1 MATPRLFKLKSQVAP
16 ALSGPVATDLPY
28 ARVYVDT
35 GVFHLD
41 SPYDY
46 EVPEKFTHV
55 VLTGVRVQVPFGNRE
70 VEGLVIERVV
80 APQVTNGLKTI
91 TKVLSIHPVAT
102 AKSLELIAQCAQ
114 RWATNPWDVIRSAI
128 PPRVAAVDKTFQPSS
143 SRVVKS
149 NSQSDICFRAFE
161 PHLSAHEQ
169 VTSIALESIRKGSV
183 LIVAPDERDIVAI
196 CAQLERSAQPYLRI
210 DSALSRNDRY
220 ANFLEAM
227 QEKNQIVIGSRSA
240 IFAPL
245 APGATVI
252 VFKESSPDLYEVRSP
267 AWNARDV
274 AMMRKSI
281 DSARVIL
288 CGYVPSLDVAA
299 LIDSKRIAY
308 FNSNAKISVKAF
320 TTVDASLLPGR
331 IFTDIRSNISQG
343 PVLFVLPRKGYA
355 NGILCAHCKNVALC
369 SCGGRLHLT
378 SKNADPACRICGAL
392 SKEWKCSFCARDKK
406 FVVSRGIE
414 RAQEEIARAFPNTLI
429 VLSFGDVI
437 KDRVEAKPCIVLAT
451 PGAIPHVV
459 GGYSAVVVLEG
470 LSYFSHDDLRANERA
485 NELFF
490 EVAGSV
496 KRGGVVLLAIDDS
509 HPIVSSLI
517 RWNPSAILKRE
528 LAQRAEISFPPT
540 VNSAVMIL
548 PTSQASPLVAGINR
562 AISDARLAS
571 DTRVLG
577 PTKIDS
583 ESSKVVVL
591 SSSDSRTALTAF
603 LHELMRRRSIAK
615 KSDSSLRI
623 DPYSL

>member
-1 MATPRLFKLKSQVAP
+1 
-16 ALSGPVATDLPY
+16 
-28 ARVYVDT
+28 
-35 GVFHLD
+35 
-41 SPYDY
+41 
-46 EVPEKFTHV
+46 
-55 VLTGVRVQVPFGNRE
+55 
-70 VEGLVIERVV
+70 
-80 APQVTNGLKTI
+80 
-91 TKVLSIHPVAT
+91 
-102 AKSLELIAQCAQ
+102 
-114 RWATNPWDVIRSAI
+114 
-128 PPRVAAVDKTFQPSS
+128 
-143 SRVVKS
+143 
-149 NSQSDICFRAFE
+149 
-161 PHLSAHEQ
+161 
-169 VTSIALESIRKGSV
+169 
-183 LIVAPDERDIVAI
+183 
-196 CAQLERSAQPYLRI
+196 
-210 DSALSRNDRY
+210 
-220 ANFLEAM
+220 M
-227 QEKNQIVIGSRSA
+227 QEQNQIIIGSRSA
-240 IFAPL
+240 VFAPL
-245 APGATVI
+245 PPGSTII

-274 AMMRKSI
+274 AIMRKSI

-288 CGYVPSLDVAA
+288 CGFVPSLDVAA
-299 LIDSKRIAY
+299 LIDTKRISY
-308 FNSNAKISVKAF
+308 FNSNAKVSVKAF
-320 TTVDASLLPGR
+320 TPVDSSLLPGR

-343 PVLFVLPRKGYA
+343 PVLFLLPRKGYA

-378 SKNADPACRICGAL
+378 SKNADPACRICGTL
-392 SKEWKCSFCARDKK
+392 TKDWKCSFCARDKK

-414 RAQEEIARAFPNTLI
+414 RAQEEIARAFPNTAI

-437 KDRVEAKPCIVLAT
+437 KDHVESKPCIVLAT
-451 PGAIPHVV
+451 PGAIPQVD

-490 EVAGSV
+490 EVAGSA
-496 KRGGVVLLAIDDS
+496 KKGGVVLLAIDDS

-528 LAQRAEISFPPT
+528 LAQRAEISFPPS

-548 PTSQASPLVAGINR
+548 PTAQASPLVSGINK

-583 ESSKVVVL
+583 QSSKIVVL

>member
-1 MATPRLFKLKSQVAP
+1 MATPRLFRLKSQVAP
-16 ALSGPVATDLPY
+16 APGGPVATELPY
-28 ARVYVDT
+28 ARIYVDT

-41 SPYDY
+41 TPYDY
-46 EVPEKFTHV
+46 EVPEKFSEIV
-55 VLTGVRVQVPFGNRE
+55 KTGVRVQVPFGSRE
-70 VEGLVIERVV
+70 VEGLVIERIV
-80 APQVTNGLKTI
+80 APSVISGLKSI
-91 TKVLSIHPVAT
+91 TKILSHHLVAT
-102 AKSLELIAQCAQ
+102 PKSLELIAQTAQ

-128 PPRVAAVDKTFQPSS
+128 PPRVAAVDKAFAPTALRSARS
-143 SRVVKS
+143 T
-149 NSQSDICFRAFE
+149 NQSDVCFRAFE
-161 PHLSAHEQ
+161 PHISAHGQ
-169 VTSIALESIRKGSV
+169 VASIALDSIRKGSV
-183 LIVAPDERDIVAI
+183 LIVAPDEHDIIAI
-196 CAQLERSAQPYLRI
+196 CAHLQASSAPVVRI
-210 DSALSRNDRY
+210 DSGLSRNERY
-220 ANFLEAM
+220 ANFLQSM
-227 QEKNQIVIGSRSA
+227 QEQHQIVIGSRSA
-240 IFAPL
+240 VFAPL
-245 APGATVI
+245 PPGSTII

-274 AMMRKSI
+274 AIMRKSI

-288 CGYVPSLDVAA
+288 CGFVPSLDVAA
-299 LIDSKRIAY
+299 LIDTKRISY
-308 FNSNAKISVKAF
+308 FNSSAKVSVKAF
-320 TTVDASLLPGR
+320 TPVDSSLLPGR
-331 IFTDIRSNISQG
+331 IFSDIRSNISQG
-343 PVLFVLPRKGYA
+343 PVLFLLPRKGYA
-355 NGILCAHCKNVALC
+355 NGILCSHCKNVALC
-369 SCGGRLHLT
+369 ACGGRLHLT
-378 SKNADPACRICGAL
+378 SKNADPACRICGTL
-392 SKEWKCSFCARDKK
+392 TKEWKCSFCARDKK

-414 RAQEEIARAFPNTLI
+414 RAQEEIARAFPNTAI

-437 KDRVEAKPCIVLAT
+437 KDYVESKPCIVLAT
-451 PGAIPHVV
+451 PGAIPQVN

-470 LSYFSHDDLRANERA
+470 LSYFSHDDLRASERA

-528 LAQRAEISFPPT
+528 LAQRAEISFPPS

-548 PTSQASPLVAGINR
+548 PTAQASPLVSGINK

-583 ESSKVVVL
+583 QSSKIVVL

>member
-1 MATPRLFKLKSQVAP
+1 MATPRLFRLKSQVAP
-16 ALSGPVATDLPY
+16 APSGPVATDLPY
-28 ARVYVDT
+28 ARVWVDT

-41 SPYDY
+41 TPYDY
-46 EVPEKFTHV
+46 EVPEKFANV
-55 VLTGVRVQVPFGNRE
+55 VTTGVRVQVPFASRE

-80 APQVTNGLKTI
+80 APKVTSGLKSI
-91 TKVLSIHPVAT
+91 TKILSVHPVAT
-102 AKSLELIAQCAQ
+102 AKSLELITQCAQ

-128 PPRVAAVDKTFQPSS
+128 PPRVASVDKSYQPVQAKTV
-143 SRVVKS
+143 RTI
-149 NSQSDICFRAFE
+149 NQSDVCFRAFE
-161 PHLSAHEQ
+161 PHLSAYAQ
-169 VTSIALESIRKGSV
+169 VAAIALESSRKGSV
-183 LIVAPDERDIVAI
+183 LIVVPDERDILAI
-196 CAQLERSAQPYLRI
+196 CAQLEISSQPVLRI
-210 DSALSRNDRY
+210 DSSLSRNERY
-220 ANFLEAM
+220 SNFLQAM
-227 QEKNQIVIGSRSA
+227 EVHDQIIIGSRSA
-240 IFAPL
+240 IFTPL
-245 APGATVI
+245 PPGSTVI
-252 VFKESSPDLYEVRSP
+252 VFKESSPNLYEVRSP

-274 AMMRKSI
+274 AIMRKSI
-281 DSARVIL
+281 DFARVIL

-299 LIDSKRIAY
+299 LIDTKRIAY
-308 FNSNAKISVKAF
+308 FNSNAKVSVKAF
-320 TTVDASLLPGR
+320 TPVDSSLLPGR
-331 IFTDIRSNISQG
+331 IFSEIRSNISQG
-343 PVLFVLPRKGYA
+343 AVLFLLPRKGYA

-369 SCGGRLHLT
+369 TCGGRLHLT
-378 SKNADPACRICGAL
+378 SKNADPACRICGL
-392 SKEWKCSFCARDKK
+392 TKKEWKCSFCTRDKK

-414 RAQEEIARAFPNTLI
+414 RAQEEIARAFPNTPI
-429 VLSFGDVI
+429 VLSFADVI
-437 KDRVEAKPCIVLAT
+437 KDHVESKPCIVLAT
-451 PGAIPHVV
+451 PGAIPQVD

-470 LSYFSHDDLRANERA
+470 LSYFSHDDLRASERA

-496 KRGGVVLLAIDDS
+496 KKGGVVLLAIDDS

-528 LAQRAEISFPPT
+528 LLLRSEISFPPS

-548 PTSQASPLVAGINR
+548 PTAQASPLVTGINR

-591 SSSDSRTALTAF
+591 SSSNSRMALTSF

>member
-1 MATPRLFKLKSQVAP
+1 MATPRLFRLKSQLAP
-16 ALSGPVATDLPY
+16 APEGPVATELPY
-28 ARVYVDT
+28 ARIYVDT

-41 SPYDY
+41 APYDY
-46 EVPEKFTHV
+46 EVPEKFSEAV
-55 VLTGVRVQVPFGNRE
+55 KTGVRVQVPFGNRE

-80 APQVTNGLKTI
+80 APSVISGLKSI
-91 TKVLSIHPVAT
+91 TKVLSHHLVAT
-102 AKSLELIAQCAQ
+102 PKSMELIAQTAQ

-128 PPRVAAVDKTFQPSS
+128 PPRVAAVDKAFTPTASKSASS
-143 SRVVKS
+143 S
-149 NSQSDICFRAFE
+149 NQSDVSFRAFE
-161 PHLSAHEQ
+161 PHISAHAQ
-169 VTSIALESIRKGSV
+169 VASIALDSIRKGSV
-183 LIVAPDERDIVAI
+183 LIVAPDERDIIAI
-196 CAQLERSAQPYLRI
+196 CVRLQASSASVARI
-210 DSALSRNDRY
+210 DSGLSRNERY
-220 ANFLEAM
+220 ANFLQSM
-227 QEKNQIVIGSRSA
+227 QEQNQIIIGSRSA
-240 IFAPL
+240 VFAPL
-245 APGATVI
+245 PPGSTII

-288 CGYVPSLDVAA
+288 CGFVPSLDVAA
-299 LIDSKRIAY
+299 LIDTKRISY
-308 FNSNAKISVKAF
+308 FNSNAKVSVKAF
-320 TTVDASLLPGR
+320 TPVDSSLLPGR
-331 IFTDIRSNISQG
+331 IFSDIRSNISQG
-343 PVLFVLPRKGYA
+343 PVLFLLPRKGYA

-369 SCGGRLHLT
+369 ACGGRLHLT
-378 SKNADPACRICGAL
+378 SRNADPACRICGTL
-392 SKEWKCSFCARDKK
+392 TKEWKCSFCARDKK

-414 RAQEEIARAFPNTLI
+414 RAQEEIARAFPNTAI

-437 KDRVEAKPCIVLAT
+437 KDHVESKPCIVLAT
-451 PGAIPHVV
+451 PGAIPQVN

-496 KRGGVVLLAIDDS
+496 KKGGVVLLAIEDS

-528 LAQRAEISFPPT
+528 LAQRAEISFPPS

-548 PTSQASPLVAGINR
+548 PTAQASPLVSGINK

-583 ESSKVVVL
+583 QSSKIVVL

>member
-1 MATPRLFKLKSQVAP
+1 MATPRLFRLKSQVAP
-16 ALSGPVATDLPY
+16 APDGPVATDLPY
-28 ARVYVDT
+28 ARIYVDT

-41 SPYDY
+41 TPYDY
-46 EVPEKFTHV
+46 EVPEKFSDV
-55 VLTGVRVQVPFGNRE
+55 VRTGVRVQVPFGNRE
-70 VEGLVIERVV
+70 VEGLVIERVG
-80 APQVTNGLKTI
+80 APSVTSGLKSI
-91 TKVLSIHPVAT
+91 TKVLSHHLVAT
-102 AKSLELIAQCAQ
+102 PNSLELMAQAAQ

-128 PPRVAAVDKTFQPSS
+128 PPRVAAVDKTFAPAALKSARSS
-143 SRVVKS
+143 
-149 NSQSDICFRAFE
+149 NQSDICFRAFE
-161 PHLSAHEQ
+161 PHISAHAQ
-169 VTSIALESIRKGSV
+169 VASIAIDSIRKGSV
-183 LIVAPDERDIVAI
+183 LIVAPDERDIIAI
-196 CAQLERSAQPYLRI
+196 CAQLEAAPAPVVRI
-210 DSALSRNDRY
+210 DSGLSRNERY
-220 ANFLEAM
+220 ANFLQSMLE
-227 QEKNQIVIGSRSA
+227 QNQIIIGSRSA
-240 IFAPL
+240 VFAPL
-245 APGATVI
+245 PPGSTI
-252 VFKESSPDLYEVRSP
+252 IIFKESSPDLYEVRSP

-274 AMMRKSI
+274 AILRKSI

-288 CGYVPSLDVAA
+288 CGFVPSLDVAA
-299 LIDSKRIAY
+299 LIDTKRISY
-308 FNSNAKISVKAF
+308 FNSNAKVLVKAF
-320 TTVDASLLPGR
+320 TPVDSSLLPGR
-331 IFTDIRSNISQG
+331 IFSDIRSNIAQG

-369 SCGGRLHLT
+369 ACGGRLHLT
-378 SKNADPACRICGAL
+378 SKNADPACRICGT
-392 SKEWKCSFCARDKK
+392 STKDWKCSFCERDKK

-414 RAQEEIARAFPNTLI
+414 RAQEEIARAFPNTAI

-437 KDRVEAKPCIVLAT
+437 KDHVENKPCIGVAT
-451 PGAIPHVV
+451 PGAIPQAN

-496 KRGGVVLLAIDDS
+496 KKGGVVLLAIDDA

-528 LAQRAEISFPPT
+528 LAQRSEISFPPS

-548 PTSQASPLVAGINR
+548 PTAQASPLVSGINK
-562 AISDARLAS
+562 AISDARLAN

-583 ESSKVVVL
+583 QSSKIVVL